1 MTNVHSP
8 NIHSTSVLS
17 ARPKPWR
24 SYIMSKSSPDGPG
37 GAHERAPELADLLP
51 ILQRIAV
58 ALERL
63 APAKAEPS
71 DLHAHPGYY
80 WAGLEGRLIPV
91 PAIDH
96 VPLSALV
103 GIEPQK
109 AEMLANLRG
118 FGAGATANHML
129 LWGARGTGKSSLT
142 KAAHAA
148 IHAETQGRIA
158 LVEVPRSDIET
169 LPGLLERISGVDRRF
184 LLFFDDLSFDDGDGG
199 YKSMKAVLDGG
210 IRGCP
215 ANVLL
220 AVTSNR
226 RHLLRREMIENERSS
241 ALHASEAVEEKVS
254 LADRFG
260 LSLGFHNAAQDDYLA
275 MVIGHLGLLADA
287 FEADELVREAEN
299 WARRRGSRSG
309 RVAVQFARHVAA
321 RQMAA
326 A

>member
-1 MTNVHSP
+1 
-8 NIHSTSVLS
+8 
-17 ARPKPWR
+17 
-24 SYIMSKSSPDGPG
+24 MSNSSSDGLG
-37 GAHERAPELADLLP
+37 GAHERAPDLADLFP
-51 ILQRIAV
+51 ILQRIAG

-63 APAKAEPS
+63 APPKLELS
-71 DLHAHPGYY
+71 DLHAHPGYV
-80 WAGLEGRLIPV
+80 WAGSDGRLIAV
-91 PAIDH
+91 PKIDH

-109 AEMLANLRG
+109 DEVLANLRG

-142 KAAHAA
+142 KAAHAE
-148 IHAETQGRIA
+148 IYAETEGRIA

-169 LPGLLERISGVDRRF
+169 LPSLLGQISGIERRF
-184 LLFFDDLSFDDGDGG
+184 LLFFDDLSFDDGDAG
-199 YKSMKAVLDGG
+199 YKNLKAVLDGG

-220 AVTSNR
+220 TATSNR

-241 ALHASEAVEEKVS
+241 AIHASEAVEEKVS

-275 MVIGHLGLLADA
+275 MVTGHLGLLADA
-287 FEADELVREAEN
+287 FEDDELVREAEN

-309 RVAVQFARHVAA
+309 RVAVQFARHIAA
-321 RQMAA
+321 RQMEAI
-326 A
+326 

>member
-1 MTNVHSP
+1 VTDFQP
-8 NIHSTSVLS
+8 LQIFQTSLLS
-17 ARPKPWR
+17 AHPKRWR
-24 SYIMSKSSPDGPG
+24 SYIMSKSSSDCPG
-37 GAHERAPELADLLP
+37 GAHERAPSLADLYP
-51 ILQRIAV
+51 ILQRIAG
-58 ALERL
+58 ALERI
-63 APAKAEPS
+63 APPKWEPS
-71 DLHAHPGYY
+71 DLHAHPGYI
-80 WAGLEGRLIPV
+80 WAGSESRLIAV
-91 PAIDH
+91 PKIDH

-109 AEMLANLRG
+109 DEMLANLRG

-148 IHAETQGRIA
+148 IYAETEGRIA
-158 LVEVPRSDIET
+158 LVEVPRFDIET
-169 LPGLLERISGVDRRF
+169 LPSLLQQISGVDRRF
-184 LLFFDDLSFDDGDGG
+184 LLFFDDLSFDDGDAS
-199 YKSMKAVLDGG
+199 YKNLKAVLDGG

-220 AVTSNR
+220 TVTSNR

-260 LSLGFHNAAQDDYLA
+260 LSLGFHNVAQDDYLA
-275 MVIGHLGLLADA
+275 MVVGHLGLLADA

-309 RVAVQFARHVAA
+309 RVAVQFARHIAA
-321 RQMAA
+321 RQMASV
-326 A
+326 